1 MTRYF
6 RALRLRTAADRR
18 VNAKMPVRCA
28 VAANLQ
34 KAPAHCT
41 PAAKTRKRLRTALS
55 PQTRE
60 KRLRTVLSPQRREN
74 ACALR
79 SRRKHAKSACT
90 LCSRRKD
97 AKTPAHCALAANT
110 RKTPAHC
117 ALAANLQKAPAHRRV
132 PFVRSSPCVIAPS
145 RSPYFGHFAKALQNV
160 SKVRCSLVWAI
171 MNSSAETLAAL
182 AVRRLSVLF
191 RLMRHGSAAC
201 CTWKMP
207 AACRRNMHSNF
218 SRYLR
223 RAGVCISTV
232 ARRIFT
238 AHAFAAYSIS
248 II

>member
-1 MTRYF
+1 MRKYLCA
-6 RALRLRTAADRR
+6 ALSPQTCKKRLRTALPPQTRENDCALHSRR
-18 VNAKMPVRCA
+18 KHAKA
-28 VAANLQ
+28 S
-34 KAPAHCT
+34 AHCT
-41 PAAKTRKRLRTALS
+41 PAANTRKRLRAALS

-60 KRLRTVLSPQRREN
+60 N
-74 ACALR
+74 ACA
-79 SRRKHAKSACT
+79 
-90 LCSRRKD
+90 LCSRRKL
-97 AKTPAHCALAANT
+97 AKSACAL
-110 RKTPAHC
+110 
-117 ALAANLQKAPAHRRV
+117 QV

-223 RAGVCISTV
+223 RAGVCTSTV
-232 ARRIFT
+232 VRRIFT

>member
-18 VNAKMPVRCA
+18 VNVKIPVRCA
-28 VAANLQ
+28 LAANLQ

-41 PAAKTRKRLRTALS
+41 PAAKTRKRLSTALS
-55 PQTRE
+55 PQT
-60 KRLRTVLSPQRREN
+60 REN

-79 SRRKHAKSACT
+79 SRRKHAK
-90 LCSRRKD
+90 
-97 AKTPAHCALAANT
+97 TPAHCA
-110 RKTPAHC
+110 P
-117 ALAANLQKAPAHRRV
+117 AANLQKAPAHRRV

-182 AVRRLSVLF
+182 AVRRRSVLF
-191 RLMRHGSAAC
+191 RLVRHGSATC

-232 ARRIFT
+232 VRRIFT
-238 AHAFAAYSIS
+238 AHVFAAYSIS

>member
-1 MTRYF
+1 MRKYLCA
-6 RALRLRTAADRR
+6 ALSPQTC
-18 VNAKMPVRCA
+18 K
-28 VAANLQ
+28 
-34 KAPAHCT
+34 
-41 PAAKTRKRLRTALS
+41 KRLRTAL
-55 PQTRE
+55 P
-60 KRLRTVLSPQRREN
+60 PQRREN

-79 SRRKHAKSACT
+79 SRRKHAKA
-90 LCSRRKD
+90 
-97 AKTPAHCALAANT
+97 PAHCTPAANT
-110 RKTPAHC
+110 RKRLRTALPQQTHENDCALRSRRKHAKTPAHC

-171 MNSSAETLAAL
+171 MKSSAETLAAL

-201 CTWKMP
+201 
-207 AACRRNMHSNF
+207 RRNMHSNF

-232 ARRIFT
+232 VRRIFA

>member
-18 VNAKMPVRCA
+18 VNAKIPVRCA
-28 VAANLQ
+28 LAAN
-34 KAPAHCT
+34 
-41 PAAKTRKRLRTALS
+41 TRKRLRTALP
-55 PQTRE
+55 PQTH
-60 KRLRTVLSPQRREN
+60 EN
-74 ACALR
+74 ACAL
-79 SRRKHAKSACT
+79 H
-90 LCSRRKD
+90 SRRKD
-97 AKTPAHCALAANT
+97 AKTT
-110 RKTPAHC
+110 AHC

-182 AVRRLSVLF
+182 AVRRRSVLF

-223 RAGVCISTV
+223 RAGVCTSTV
-232 ARRIFT
+232 VRRIFT

>member
-18 VNAKMPVRCA
+18 VNAKIPVRCA
-28 VAANLQ
+28 LAANTR

-41 PAAKTRKRLRTALS
+41 PAAKTRKRLRAALS

-60 KRLRTVLSPQRREN
+60 N
-74 ACALR
+74 ACALC
-79 SRRKHAKSACT
+79 SRRKHAKT
-90 LCSRRKD
+90 
-97 AKTPAHCALAANT
+97 TAHCALAANT
-110 RKTPAHC
+110 R
-117 ALAANLQKAPAHRRV
+117 KAPAHRRV

-171 MNSSAETLAAL
+171 MNSSAETLAVL
-182 AVRRLSVLF
+182 AVRRRSVLF
-191 RLMRHGSAAC
+191 QLMRHAAHGKCLQPAEAIFLAVSRGTCDAQAFCTFSAYA
-201 CTWKMP
+201 TWLCGMLYMEN
-207 AACRRNMHSNF
+207 ACRRDIPGNF

-232 ARRIFT
+232 VRRIFT
-238 AHAFAAYSIS
+238 AHTFAAYSIS

>member
-18 VNAKMPVRCA
+18 VNAKIPVRCA
-28 VAANLQ
+28 LAANTRKRLRTALPPQTRENDCALRSRRKHAKTPAHCAPAANLQ
-34 KAPAHCT
+34 KAPAHCA
-41 PAAKTRKRLRTALS
+41 P
-55 PQTRE
+55 
-60 KRLRTVLSPQRREN
+60 
-74 ACALR
+74 
-79 SRRKHAKSACT
+79 
-90 LCSRRKD
+90 
-97 AKTPAHCALAANT
+97 
-110 RKTPAHC
+110 
-117 ALAANLQKAPAHRRV
+117 AANLQKAPAHRRV

-201 CTWKMP
+201 
-207 AACRRNMHSNF
+207 RRNMHSNF

-232 ARRIFT
+232 VRRIFA

>member
-1 MTRYF
+1 MRKCLCA
-6 RALRLRTAADRR
+6 ALSPQTC
-18 VNAKMPVRCA
+18 K
-28 VAANLQ
+28 
-34 KAPAHCT
+34 
-41 PAAKTRKRLRTALS
+41 KRLRTALP
-55 PQTRE
+55 PQTH
-60 KRLRTVLSPQRREN
+60 EN
-74 ACALR
+74 DCALR
-79 SRRKHAKSACT
+79 
-90 LCSRRKD
+90 SRRKD
-97 AKTPAHCALAANT
+97 AKTPAHCA
-110 RKTPAHC
+110 P
-117 ALAANLQKAPAHRRV
+117 AANLQKAPAHRRV

-145 RSPYFGHFAKALQNV
+145 RSPYFGHFAKVLQNV

-223 RAGVCISTV
+223 RAGVCTSTV
-232 ARRIFT
+232 VRRIFT